1 MKFLRDRELHV
12 QLLLL
17 LPLTMA
23 AAGVGFSRSHQ
34 AGRLALGL
42 CALFALVLL
51 CSAWRRYRTME
62 ALCQDLDRILHGESG
77 VDLDAYDE
85 GAWSILHS
93 QLTKLLTRLR
103 EQADRLQGDKDQ
115 MAAFLAD
122 VSHQIRTPLTALN
135 LLGSQLA
142 DPSLSPDKR
151 RTTSREL
158 RQQLDRLD
166 YLRYKIQNG
175 KTDDR
180 T

>member
-23 AAGVGFSRSHQ
+23 AAGVGFSRVPP
-34 AGRLALGL
+34 GRRLALGL

-51 CSAWRRYRTME
+51 GSAWRRYRTME

-103 EQADRLQGDKDQ
+103 EQADRLQGTRIK
-115 MAAFLAD
+115 AAFLAD
-122 VSHQIRTPLTALN
+122 CLPPDPDAPHGPEPSGQPAGRTRLFLRTSAGLPA
-135 LLGSQLA
+135 GS
-142 DPSLSPDKR
+142 SGSSW
-151 RTTSREL
+151 TGWT
-158 RQQLDRLD
+158 
-166 YLRYKIQNG
+166 G
-175 KTDDR
+175 W
-180 T
+180 